1 MNLNLDDYIRTIF
14 EEQLSLNEAEQQN
27 DSTSVATMLLE
38 KRQEEKR
45 VDRDLNAQKE
55 ELEKQ
60 REGFRRRKEDM
71 MKEEEKLKA
80 YVLSYDPFLKENYSK
95 QTLALRKAEAEKAQ
109 IRLKIHT
116 NKELQIELEALHA
129 REMLLEARVKKASI
143 IQRFLE
149 SAVKMSVKFES
160 IGQLIAHCQLILSI
174 REQLVNKQTAAE
186 KERERIGLELRRRK
200 NEQSVISLDCSIKLA
215 QQQTRLDNIR
225 AQAHRLEDIMKRIQ
239 STAAKETLLL
249 GQIRVT
255 ILNLY
260 YMISKGPVDVENS
273 FAQLEKIHNYF
284 LVRTGADK
292 MKGHSIT

>member
-149 SAVKMSVKFES
+149 SAVKMSVK
-160 IGQLIAHCQLILSI
+160 
-174 REQLVNKQTAAE
+174 LVNKQTAAE